1 MADVHLI
8 ETPTHGRVLVDRPSV
23 SPTAVLVGCHGYAQ
37 TAEILLDELLMIR
50 GDAPWTL
57 VSVQAL
63 HRFYTKG
70 DRDVVASWMTRQ
82 DRDTAIADNIAF
94 PLREHTRIPAAQVRE
109 IVTSL
114 VDEVGLPRTALEKKP
129 AEVSGGMRKRVGI
142 ARALVLEI
150 LAGKFVEEADLAD
163 RKSVV

>member
-82 DRDTAIADNIAF
+82 DRDTAIADNIAYLDRVF
-94 PLREHTRIPAAQVRE
+94 DHL
-109 IVTSL
+109 
-114 VDEVGLPRTALEKKP
+114 DLPSGAVVVWALALACP
-129 AEVSGGMRKRVGI
+129 GSGFDPWWPWHRPRCPGPHWRRGPC
-142 ARALVLEI
+142 
-150 LAGKFVEEADLAD
+150 
-163 RKSVV
+163 